1 MEGNTI
7 SVLDDDYSAI
17 PLPLPRER
25 PSQVEID
32 LFGGGDVRVAT
43 TPVDEVLTVSPNV
56 KRAQVKNKLNDDGG
70 SRYIVKCVFKGVAKT
85 IELVNPTMV
94 CLWDQIWRVHD
105 FATSTTRDSLPKDH
119 QCHFSVFGHHCV
131 TMQQPSSTGDD
142 DKKLRAAF
150 EDDRKLFLNNQ
161 PLQLSL
167 VETWAKCEP
176 TKTLD
181 SRGAIASDSGDDN
194 AGLDSDGGSGSGNQD
209 DEKED
214 VTPDQVC
221 DVCGDGTSEGDN
233 LIVFCDRCDVAVHQK
248 CYGVGE
254 VPEGDWFCETCAA
267 CATTTDGDSG
277 SNASA
282 AGAAFP
288 PKCALCHKKG
298 GALKATACGH
308 WAHMKCVLYIPE
320 LSFVT
325 PPSPSTAS
333 PSGNR

>member
-43 TPVDEVLTVSPNV
+43 TPVDEVLTVLPNV

-94 CLWDQIWRVHD
+94 CLWDQMWRVHD

-131 TMQQPSSTGDD
+131 TMQQPSITDDD
-142 DKKLRAAF
+142 DKELRAAF
-150 EDDRKLFLNNQ
+150 EDDRKLFLNSQ
-161 PLQLSL
+161 PLLLSL
-167 VETWAKCEP
+167 VETRVKCEP
-176 TKTLD
+176 IKTLD
-181 SRGAIASDSGDDN
+181 SRGATASDIGDDN
-194 AGLDSDGGSGSGNQD
+194 AGLDSDGGSGRSNQD
-209 DEKED
+209 DEKDD
-214 VTPDQVC
+214 VTPVQVC
-221 DVCGDGTSEGDN
+221 GVCWNGTSEDDN
-233 LIVFCDRCDVAVHQK
+233 PIFCCGRCGVVVHQM

-254 VPEGDWFCETCAA
+254 VPEGDWFCEMCAA
-267 CATTTDGDSG
+267 CATTADGGSG

-282 AGAAFP
+282 AG
-288 PKCALCHKKG
+288 CALCHKKG
-298 GALKATACGH
+298 GVLKATACGH
-308 WAHMKCVLYIPE
+308 WAHMDCVLYIPE
-320 LSFVT
+320 LSFD
-325 PPSPSTAS
+325 SRSS
-333 PSGNR
+333 SGNR